1 MEHSSYNVHARKG
14 TLGGMLVIFLTNISS
29 GDLIKTVVLA
39 ATGAAVSFIV
49 SFVMKCA
56 MDKWKGNKE
65 A

>member
-1 MEHSSYNVHARKG
+1 MEHSIYNVHARKG

-49 SFVMKCA
+49 SFLMKCA
-56 MDKWKGNKE
+56 MDKWKGNKQ